1 MPSLEHESL
10 VMLFRNRPSL
20 ATDLLH
26 DVLKVSDPAYDEA
39 HIGSEDLTELVP
51 DAYRADA
58 VVVCEAAKPVLSV
71 VVEIQR
77 GKDPG
82 KRWSWPMYLVSLR
95 SRMKC
100 PTILLVICVDPA
112 VARWCASPIEL
123 GHPGLVLTPL
133 VIGPDLIPMVT
144 DPAEAAQ
151 SPELAALSA
160 MTHADRPGGEKVL
173 HALVTAATIPGSGT
187 YNYLDLMIGVLPTAA
202 RRYLEELMT
211 VTGTQGPFSD
221 FAKRY
226 QAEGEAR
233 GEARGEAKAIVAVLA
248 ARNIPVTEEARGR
261 INECTDLDQL
271 DTWIR
276 RAATV
281 DSLEALFDGPS
292 HGEPYGGEEFGAAGL
307 QAAVGEAA
315 EGPGQEHAGRQAD
328 RDGGPPQG
336 GQVEDRPGDHQP
348 AGR

>member
-26 DVLKVSDPAYDEA
+26 DVLKVSVPAYDEA

-112 VARWCASPIEL
+112 VARWCADPIDL
-123 GHPGLVLTPL
+123 GHPGLVLAPL
-133 VIGPDLIPMVT
+133 VIGPDLIPLVT

-151 SPELAALSA
+151 APELAALSA
-160 MTHADRPGGEKVL
+160 MTHAGRPGGLKVL
-173 HALVTAATIPGSGT
+173 DALVTAAAIPGNGT

-211 VTGTQGPFSD
+211 VTGIQGPFSD
-221 FAKRY
+221 FAKKY
-226 QAEGEAR
+226 EAQGER
-233 GEARGEAKAIVAVLA
+233 KGVARGEAKALVAVLV
-248 ARNIPVTEEARGR
+248 ARGITVTEEARER
-261 INECTDLDQL
+261 ISSCTDIDQL
-271 DTWIR
+271 DAWLD
-276 RAATV
+276 RAIVIDTI
-281 DSLEALFDGPS
+281 DALFD
-292 HGEPYGGEEFGAAGL
+292 
-307 QAAVGEAA
+307 
-315 EGPGQEHAGRQAD
+315 
-328 RDGGPPQG
+328 
-336 GQVEDRPGDHQP
+336 
-348 AGR
+348 